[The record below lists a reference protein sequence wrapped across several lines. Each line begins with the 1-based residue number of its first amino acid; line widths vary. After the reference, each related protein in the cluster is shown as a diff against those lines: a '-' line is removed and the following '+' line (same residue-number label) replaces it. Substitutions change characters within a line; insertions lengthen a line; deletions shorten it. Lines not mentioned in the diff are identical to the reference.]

1 MKLDEMERRILA
13 LLQQHGRMSNVEL
26 ARQVGLSEAPCFR
39 RVKNLEQTGIVSGY
53 SARLDQRQLGLDVT
67 AFVQVT
73 MEKQSDETT
82 EAFRREVE
90 GEASIIECHA
100 MSGGHDYLMKVVARS
115 IDDFSEIVMR
125 KVLKFPG
132 VAHVESAFSLGVTKE
147 AWALPA

>member
-100 MSGGHDYLMKVVARS
+100 MSGGHDYRACVRA
-115 IDDFSEIVMR
+115 
-125 KVLKFPG
+125 
-132 VAHVESAFSLGVTKE
+132 
-147 AWALPA
+147 